1 DVGIIDVY
9 KNPVEQHTV
18 TFTAKQIND
27 YLGTNIEKD
36 EMVRILT
43 ALEFVVTE
51 DEDQLSALVP
61 TWRGDVTVM
70 PDIAEEVA
78 RIYNY
83 DNIAP
88 TI

>member
-1 DVGIIDVY
+1 
-9 KNPVEQHTV
+9 
-18 TFTAKQIND
+18 
-27 YLGTNIEKD
+27 
-36 EMVRILT
+36 MVRILT

-51 DEDQLSALVP
+51 EGDQLSALVP

-88 TI
+88 TIPVAVLSSGGMTPKKLLRNR

>member
-1 DVGIIDVY
+1 
-9 KNPVEQHTV
+9 
-18 TFTAKQIND
+18 
-27 YLGTNIEKD
+27 
-36 EMVRILT
+36 MVRILT

-51 DEDQLSALVP
+51 EGDQLSALVP

-83 DNIAP
+83 DNIALYNSGSRIIP
-88 TI
+88 LVV